1 MQPGHRSTRIHAGSG
16 TTTHS
21 NDHEGAM
28 ATSNDPS
35 KKGMNPPL
43 NPAQGNPSPPPDD
56 DESESGV
63 STNART
69 QPIIKPKVN
78 SDE

>member
-1 MQPGHRSTRIHAGSG
+1 
-16 TTTHS
+16 
-21 NDHEGAM
+21 M